1 MPRAFF
7 TQVVACN
14 FLLPAPEASMRHAI
28 SLGRPDGPRH
38 PPKHRTAWA
47 GSSESRPSC
56 RVTLLRVLDPE
67 GPHNNLFENFRSSF
81 HLSDFLVYRALCRKL
96 GAGKRGLET

>member
-1 MPRAFF
+1 MNAAKHFS
-7 TQVVACN
+7 QLIACKLSPSGFRN
-14 FLLPAPEASMRHAI
+14 FAI
-28 SLGRPDGPRH
+28 SLDKPDGPRH
-38 PPKHRTAWA
+38 RPKHRSAWA